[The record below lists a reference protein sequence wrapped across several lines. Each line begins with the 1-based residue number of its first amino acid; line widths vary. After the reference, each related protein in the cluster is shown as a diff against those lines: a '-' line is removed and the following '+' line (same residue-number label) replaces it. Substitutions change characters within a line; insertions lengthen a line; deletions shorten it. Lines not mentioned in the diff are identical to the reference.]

1 MEIKG
6 YIMIN
11 IKDGKVFTDLNGET
25 EALDIKKTAEFYQKG
40 MFNIAIE
47 GKNYPMI
54 DDNRDYQELKKILET
69 HFPELLI

>member
-1 MEIKG
+1 
-6 YIMIN
+6 MIN

-25 EALDIKKTAEFYQKG
+25 EALDIKKTAQFYKQG

-54 DDNRDYQELKKILET
+54 NDNKDYQELKKILEAN
-69 HFPELLI
+69 FPELLV